1 MLEILKNYYVFML
14 VLTVV
19 SYLVPKEDYKVYIQ
33 FFVSVFLVVLLLKPV
48 LNVFVSEDYS
58 EVYVIFE
65 SFRNQ
70 IEQLD
75 LKIEEGEDVFEYF
88 FSKGYEE

>member
-14 VLTVV
+14 VLLVI
-19 SYLVPKEDYKVYIQ
+19 SYLVPKEDYKIYIQ
-33 FFVSVFLVVLLLKPV
+33 FFISVFFVVVLLKPV
-48 LNVFVSEDYS
+48 LTFFTMEDYS
-58 EVYVIFE
+58 EVYLMFE

-70 IEQLD
+70 VEQLD
-75 LKIEEGEDVFEYF
+75 LNVEEGVDVFEYF

>member
-14 VLTVV
+14 VLLVI
-19 SYLVPKEDYKVYIQ
+19 SYLVPKEDYKIYIQ
-33 FFVSVFLVVLLLKPV
+33 FFISVFFVVVLLKPV
-48 LNVFVSEDYS
+48 LTFFTMEDYS
-58 EVYVIFE
+58 EVYLMFE

-70 IEQLD
+70 VDQLD
-75 LKIEEGEDVFEYF
+75 LNVEEGVDVFEYF